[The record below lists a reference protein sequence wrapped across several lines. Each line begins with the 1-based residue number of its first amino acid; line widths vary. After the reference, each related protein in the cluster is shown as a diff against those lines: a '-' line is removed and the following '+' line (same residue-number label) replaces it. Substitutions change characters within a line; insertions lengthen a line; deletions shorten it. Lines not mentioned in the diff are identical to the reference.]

1 MQGAGA
7 RAPRPRI
14 VVLFVWGINSQR
26 AVALQGV
33 ASRPRAAIICVVR
46 EVPYRTN
53 KYGTSVKRKRNTAF
67 ILWGVQYITLA
78 RRSLAGRRFAAP
90 RGYKA

>member
-67 ILWGVQYITLA
+67 ILWGVQLLA

>member
-1 MQGAGA
+1 MQGAGV

-14 VVLFVWGINSQR
+14 VVLFVWGIDIQR

-46 EVPYRTN
+46 EAPW
-53 KYGTSVKRKRNTAF
+53 YGKSTRKRKAVIYSVYFVRPVRAS
-67 ILWGVQYITLA
+67 
-78 RRSLAGRRFAAP
+78 R
-90 RGYKA
+90 KAKAEQDIA

>member
-1 MQGAGA
+1 MQGAGV

-14 VVLFVWGINSQR
+14 VVLFVWGIDIQR

-46 EVPYRTN
+46 EAPYGKSTC
-53 KYGTSVKRKRNTAF
+53 KRNKA
-67 ILWGVQYITLA
+67 VQRLKPYFVRPDA
-78 RRSLAGRRFAAP
+78 
-90 RGYKA
+90 